1 MTGAPERAA
10 TLLAFDYGEK
20 RIGVAVGNSLTKSAR
35 PLVVVQNRNR
45 DFRFAELGKLIGE
58 WQPDALVVG
67 LPTHPD
73 GTPHAMTQQAKR
85 FGNQLNGR
93 FNLPVSWVDERYSS
107 VQAEAGVRSGAARAD
122 LLDAEAACI
131 ILQQYFE
138 ETATRGE
145 PGGEMRREMR
155 REIRGEARSEARGG
169 ISSETSNE

>member
-1 MTGAPERAA
+1 MIGVAEREA

-35 PLVVVQNRNR
+35 PLGVVQNRNR
-45 DFRFAELGKLIGE
+45 EYRFAELGRLIGE
-58 WQPDALVVG
+58 WKPDALVVG
-67 LPTHPD
+67 LPMHPD

-93 FNLPVSWVDERYSS
+93 FNLPVTWVDERYSS
-107 VQAEAGVRSGAARAD
+107 VEAAASMRNGSARTD

-138 ETATRGE
+138 ETE
-145 PGGEMRREMR
+145 LRR
-155 REIRGEARSEARGG
+155 
-169 ISSETSNE
+169 